1 MIVKALQALAL
12 SVGFTLLLLVIY
24 AVHARSFPVGVIFY
38 SAILDAVI
46 ACAGLAVMAWLLRR
60 HLVLTGFECGLL
72 VMIWLLGGYA
82 FAISG
87 PTVLDRS
94 LSFYILEKLPQ
105 RGGGIERAAM
115 ERVFVEEYIPEYRLM
130 DVRMTEQLQSGTIE
144 IRNGCVMLTPW
155 GERLATISHF
165 IRRELLARKRLLA
178 GVYTDTLTD
187 PFRNSP
193 KGPQG
198 YECHAD

>member
-94 LSFYILEKLPQ
+94 LSFYILEKLQQ

-144 IRNGCVMLTPW
+144 IRNGCVMLTPL
-155 GERLATISHF
+155 GGASGHDQPFHPPRI
-165 IRRELLARKRLLA
+165 AR
-178 GVYTDTLTD
+178 
-187 PFRNSP
+187 
-193 KGPQG
+193 PQAPPG
-198 YECHAD
+198 RGLHRHADRPVPQQSEGPTGI